1 MRKLRGFSEALEVED
16 HPHEKNP
23 CVPSFKSCRRCM
35 VPLPWLT
42 LMFHNQRWLTLRMS
56 QQPKRLDVATRIWF
70 TMTVLMAKSR
80 SMTLAPCCESRYTAL
95 FCAKL
100 DPHVWA
106 FRPQRKLPTRRLA
119 RELRKSLQRQKQAWK
134 CIRTMN
140 QSLSLPDST
149 VIVIPIMII
158 IDHPFTNQS
167 IKPPMN
173 ESMNES
179 MNQSINQASK
189 QSINQSINVWSYFNI
204 LHQCVSTILCNFTF
218 TCNDIA
224 QS

>member
-1 MRKLRGFSEALEVED
+1 
-16 HPHEKNP
+16 
-23 CVPSFKSCRRCM
+23 
-35 VPLPWLT
+35 
-42 LMFHNQRWLTLRMS
+42 
-56 QQPKRLDVATRIWF
+56 
-70 TMTVLMAKSR
+70 MAKSR

-119 RELRKSLQRQKQAWK
+119 RELRKPLQRQKQAWK

-158 IDHPFTNQS
+158 IDHQFTNQS
-167 IKPPMN
+167 INPQWMN
-173 ESMNES
+173 QW
-179 MNQSINQASK
+179 MNQSISQSSN
-189 QSINQSINVWSYFNI
+189 QSINQSINQSTCVILQYTSSMCINNSMQLYF
-204 LHQCVSTILCNFTF
+204 HMQWYCTIIIIC
-218 TCNDIA
+218 I
-224 QS
+224 